1 MTALELRPQHVR
13 LLRREEESVLVEEV
27 VEAHVLQP
35 ARQRDGEAA
44 ADARLATEEREGV
57 TKRGGGL
64 ALRSARWE
72 ARTAMKRVRPTPV
85 GERKKHVRKLDA
97 PAPSRR
103 QLTMTAGG
111 RKVLDASS
119 CGVSAE
125 AAAYAVRTAV
135 LPALSACRLVS

>member
-1 MTALELRPQHVR
+1 M
-13 LLRREEESVLVEEV
+13 
-27 VEAHVLQP
+27 
-35 ARQRDGEAA
+35 
-44 ADARLATEEREGV
+44 
-57 TKRGGGL
+57 
-64 ALRSARWE
+64 RSARWE

-135 LPALSACRLVS
+135 LPALSAFRFPLASDAASADLRQLFQPQNFDYTKYTHDNH

>member
-1 MTALELRPQHVR
+1 M
-13 LLRREEESVLVEEV
+13 
-27 VEAHVLQP
+27 
-35 ARQRDGEAA
+35 
-44 ADARLATEEREGV
+44 
-57 TKRGGGL
+57 
-64 ALRSARWE
+64 RSARWE

-125 AAAYAVRTAV
+125 AGVCDEIFDEYRGREGARGAWCHS
-135 LPALSACRLVS
+135 PG